1 MASGSG
7 RGMKTK
13 GDGDLGNPR
22 GLQHRWPTR
31 GACGFVGC
39 LVEWA
44 ARAEMGYLVPKV
56 DHLAIG
62 FSPALLFDVLIEIL
76 KSCEA
81 VCFFFLPKPG

>member
-1 MASGSG
+1 MG
-7 RGMKTK
+7 
-13 GDGDLGNPR
+13 
-22 GLQHRWPTR
+22 GLLEV
-31 GACGFVGC
+31 AVG

-44 ARAEMGYLVPKV
+44 ARGEMGYLVPKM
-56 DHLAIG
+56 DPFAIG